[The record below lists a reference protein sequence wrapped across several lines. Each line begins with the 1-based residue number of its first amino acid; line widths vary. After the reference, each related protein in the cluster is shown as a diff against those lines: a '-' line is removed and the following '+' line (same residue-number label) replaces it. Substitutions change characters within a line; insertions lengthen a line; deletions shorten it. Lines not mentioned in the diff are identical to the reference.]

1 MLPGHLVQTADL
13 RMHYLQRGTGD
24 PVVLIHGFPETS
36 YSWRHQLAALSEHYA
51 VFAPDTRGFGQT
63 DKPGT
68 CVTRQIL
75 AQDVINFM
83 DALGIERAAIVGHDW
98 GGIIAFKLAI
108 DWPHRVTR
116 LALLDTLCTVWPRL
130 AQHGYWFKAEP
141 YPEEFFAKYHR
152 GFIETVI
159 TGKSSMTMPGRPES
173 PWNYIPAPIRSWAS
187 ADDLEHYAR
196 AFADPASHAHAIS
209 YYRDALPF
217 HIVHEDPAAAHGE
230 RFEYLSPRKIAEM
243 WLHPDGYA
251 KHPLFAYYMD
261 YGPEDRHKRFTA
273 PALWLY
279 ARAASGAAG
288 AASTVET
295 VPSGNPFLDQFSR
308 YFPDLR
314 ARPINAGHFFI
325 EEAPETTNRFLLD
338 FLKGRI

>member
-1 MLPGHLVQTADL
+1 MLSGHLVQTADL
-13 RMHYLQRGTGD
+13 RMHCLQRGTGD

-51 VFAPDTRGFGQT
+51 VFAPDTRGFGQR

-68 CVTRQIL
+68 RVTRQIL

-308 YFPDLR
+308 YFPDLH